1 MRKQFPV
8 PKGLRTPS
16 FASRYAKLR
25 TLRKLANRKEGERR
39 VSKLIPS
46 GVAVPRTDRNE
57 AVKRGQLPLGRAFA
71 IGTLLLLAFFFWL
84 SLR

>member
-25 TLRKLANRKEGERR
+25 KLRKLANRKDGEQQE
-39 VSKLIPS
+39 SKLIPS
-46 GVAVPRTDRNE
+46 GVAVPLPDRNE

-71 IGTLLLLAFFFWL
+71 VGFLLLLAFFYWL
-84 SLR
+84 SLG